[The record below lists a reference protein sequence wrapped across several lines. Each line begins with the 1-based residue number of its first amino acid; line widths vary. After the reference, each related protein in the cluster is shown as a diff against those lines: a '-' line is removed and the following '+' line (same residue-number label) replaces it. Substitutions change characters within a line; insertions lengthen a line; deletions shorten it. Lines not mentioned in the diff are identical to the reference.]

1 MHDHGVAQQQGQY
14 RQPQSL
20 PQHPPLQ
27 LHDTSNKPPSPTVS
41 IGKTVAFPPRRL
53 QQGQQGQRTQLLAS
67 EQDIQ
72 RLQQRIRELSIVKP
86 ATSEDVRD
94 AKEEKGHKLWIP
106 PKPPHMPGPAPH
118 NEQAQLEQRPVLV
131 TGGVIKARL

>member
-1 MHDHGVAQQQGQY
+1 MADLSHDHRAAQQQGQY

-27 LHDTSNKPPSPTVS
+27 LRDTSNKPPSPTVS

-53 QQGQQGQRTQLLAS
+53 QEGQK

-72 RLQQRIRELSIVKP
+72 MFQQRIRELLIAAKL

-118 NEQAQLEQRPVLV
+118 NEQAQLEHRPVLV